1 MGRMYICT
9 ECGQVVYSVCSHDF
23 GSGHFCESC
32 YEKLNLEEL
41 LISADDFCSRFD
53 FCDPGENI
61 DLYWKQLETQDKIYD
76 SCYQMLKITQLK

>member
-1 MGRMYICT
+1 MGRMYVCK
-9 ECGQVVYSVCSHDF
+9 ECGQDVYSVCSHDF

-76 SCYQMLKITQLK
+76 SCYQMLKIAQLK

>member
-1 MGRMYICT
+1 MGRRYICT
-9 ECGQVVYSVCSHDF
+9 ECGQDVYSVCSHDF

>member
-9 ECGQVVYSVCSHDF
+9 ECGQDVYSACSHDF

>member
-9 ECGQVVYSVCSHDF
+9 ECGQDVYSVCSHDF

-76 SCYQMLKITQLK
+76 SSYQMLKITQLK

>member
-1 MGRMYICT
+1 MGRMYVCK
-9 ECGQVVYSVCSHDF
+9 ECGQDVYSVCSHDF

-53 FCDPGENI
+53 FCDPSENI

>member
-9 ECGQVVYSVCSHDF
+9 ECGQGVYSVCSHDF